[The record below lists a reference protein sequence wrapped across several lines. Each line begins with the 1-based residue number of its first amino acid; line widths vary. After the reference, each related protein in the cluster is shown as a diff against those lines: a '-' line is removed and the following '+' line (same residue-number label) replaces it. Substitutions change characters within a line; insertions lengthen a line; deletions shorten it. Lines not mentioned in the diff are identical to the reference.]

1 MAPARFRCPICR
13 STLYTVVKVRTASG
27 QWRESSL
34 LECLGC
40 SVVFRDAA
48 KLTAFEP
55 DGYQHAGT
63 PREGGR

>member
-1 MAPARFRCPICR
+1 MPPARFRCPICR
-13 STLYTVVKVRTASG
+13 ATLYTVVKVKMPSG
-27 QWRESSL
+27 QWRETSL

-40 SVVFRDAA
+40 SVVFRDAV

-63 PREGGR
+63 PREPGR